1 MNSTLPDSVLKSLAN
16 VVGERYVHTDLSTL
30 NSMGVDRTRFW
41 QPAPVAAVRPEN
53 VEQLQ
58 AIVKLANQHQ
68 LALVPSGGRT
78 GLSGG
83 AVAANGELIVALD
96 RMNRIFNV
104 DTTDRT
110 LHCQAGV
117 ITRQVQDAAEQHGL
131 FYPVDFASS
140 GSSQIGGNIATNA
153 GGIKVI
159 RYGMTRNWVRG
170 LTVVTGAGDVL
181 ELNHGLIKNNA
192 GYNMQQLFIG
202 SEGTLG
208 FIAEATLQLTR
219 PPRNLQVMVLAVRDL
234 PSVLKVLKVFSSA
247 VELTAFEFFTERGL
261 QEVIKEGSLS
271 RPFAIESPCY
281 VLLEFDAVYEQD
293 QQHAQAA
300 FSECLEQGLIADGV
314 ASQSVAQAKSLW
326 RLREDLPERLHR
338 YQPYKSDLSVRVSR
352 LPDFVVDI
360 ERMVSDMDRRFEV
373 VLFGHIGDGNIH
385 VNVLKPD
392 EMATEQFARH
402 SEMMGDELAKLV
414 SRHQGSVSA
423 EHGIG
428 LLKKAS
434 LGYCCSD
441 TEIDLMKQLKQVF
454 DPNGIMN
461 PGKLFD

>member
-1 MNSTLPDSVLKSLAN
+1 MNSALSDSVLKSLAN
-16 VVGERYVHTDLSTL
+16 VVGNRYVHTDPNTL
-30 NSMGVDRTRFW
+30 EDLGVDRTRFW
-41 QPAPVAAVRPEN
+41 QPAPVAAVRPES

-83 AVAANGELIVALD
+83 AVAANGELVVALD
-96 RMNRIFNV
+96 RMNRILDL

-110 LHCQAGV
+110 LRCQAGV

-181 ELNHGLIKNNA
+181 ELNHGLVKNNA
-192 GYNMQQLFIG
+192 GYNLQQLFIG

-219 PPRNLQVMVLAVRDL
+219 PPKSLQVMVLAMRDL
-234 PSVLKVLKVFSSA
+234 PAVLEVLKVFSRA

-261 QEVIKEGSLS
+261 QIVVEEGSS
-271 RPFAIESPCY
+271 RPFATVAPCY
-281 VLLEFDAVYEQD
+281 VLLEFDAVYELD
-293 QQHAQAA
+293 QHHAEAA
-300 FSECLEQGLIADGV
+300 FSECLDQGLIVDGV
-314 ASQSVAQAKSLW
+314 ASQSVAQAKALW
-326 RLREDLPERLHR
+326 CLREDLPERLHR

-352 LPDFVVDI
+352 LPGFVADI
-360 ERMVSDMDRRFEV
+360 ERLVTDMDRRFEV

-385 VNVLKPD
+385 VNILKPD
-392 EMATEQFARH
+392 EMTTEQFARH
-402 SEMMGDELAKLV
+402 SEVIGDELARLV
-414 SRHQGSVSA
+414 SRYEGSVSA

-434 LGYCCSD
+434 LGYCCSE